1 MGEHLHIGEKP
12 HDWPECGKSFH
23 QASTQKTHMKFHSG
37 EKPHICEECE
47 KTFTRSDT
55 LYKHQSNIHFT
66 SAKNLDFVSEKVKPY
81 SCELCLASFKTAWH
95 LKRHKE
101 KCQK

>member
-1 MGEHLHIGEKP
+1 MTRHVQAKHIP
-12 HDWPECGKSFH
+12 
-23 QASTQKTHMKFHSG
+23 KTSLKKF
-37 EKPHICEECE
+37 KCNECE

-81 SCELCLASFKTAWH
+81 SCEFCLASFKTAWH

-101 KCQK
+101 KCQNSNPSRDPK

>member
-47 KTFTRSDT
+47 KTFT
-55 LYKHQSNIHFT
+55 LSNELKVHIRYHSGERPYQCT
-66 SAKNLDFVSEKVKPY
+66 VGRCEKN
-81 SCELCLASFKTAWH
+81 
-95 LKRHKE
+95 
-101 KCQK
+101 